1 MRDISHRLARR
12 RSPFAAA
19 EDPVRRRLR
28 WAWLAGALWLVWIGL
43 LSDHSVWRLARLG
56 VEDARTTRELANAR
70 AEVERLESERKD
82 PQRMRELGEKVLR
95 ERGGMAQPG
104 EIIYRVDE
112 TVPAR

>member
-12 RSPFAAA
+12 RSPFASA

-56 VEDARTTRELANAR
+56 AEQARTTRELAQAR
-70 AEVERLESERKD
+70 TEVDLLERERRD
-82 PQRMRELGEKVLR
+82 PARMRELGEKVLR
-95 ERGGMAQPG
+95 ERGGMAQSG

-112 TVPAR
+112 TVPAK